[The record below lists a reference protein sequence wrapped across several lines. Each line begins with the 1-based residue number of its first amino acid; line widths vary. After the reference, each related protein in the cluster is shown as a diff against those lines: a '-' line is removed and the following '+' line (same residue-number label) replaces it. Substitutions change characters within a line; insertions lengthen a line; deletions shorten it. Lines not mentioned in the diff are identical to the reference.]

1 MDPVE
6 AVFLT
11 LRAKYDGDTGLA
23 GLRDRTQN
31 THVGLFIDPDDLNKA
46 TDSGTTIVVDTS
58 AIEEDSTRDASTTIV
73 SFSGIVTL
81 EVRTP
86 LAGGRAR
93 QRASA
98 DRLRTLLQNTAL
110 SDQGSYKFRPARW
123 LGSGL
128 GNRDGHVSVRTCR
141 LFMSGNL

>member
-23 GLRDRTQN
+23 GLRDRTQKA
-31 THVGLFIDPDDLNKA
+31 HVGLFIDPDDLNKA
-46 TDSGTTIVVDTS
+46 TESGTTIVVDTS
-58 AIEEDSTRDASTTIV
+58 AIEEDSTRDVSTTIV

-86 LAGGRAR
+86 LAGGRVR
-93 QRASA
+93 QRAIV
-98 DRLRTLLQNTAL
+98 DRLRTLLHNTAL

-128 GNRDGHVSVRTCR
+128 GGRDGKISVRTCR
-141 LFMSGNL
+141 LFISGNL

>member
-1 MDPVE
+1 MDPAE

-11 LRAKYDGDTGLA
+11 LKAMYDGDTGLG
-23 GLRDRTQN
+23 GLRDKSQS

-46 TDSGTTIVVDTS
+46 TDSGTTVVVDTS
-58 AIEEDSTRDASTTIV
+58 AIEEDSTRDASTTVV

-81 EVRTP
+81 SVRTRHE
-86 LAGGRAR
+86 GGRAR
-93 QRASA
+93 QRAIV
-98 DRLRTLLQNTAL
+98 DRLRTLLHNTAL

-128 GNRDGHVSVRTCR
+128 GGRDGHVSVRTCR
-141 LFMSGNL
+141 LFVSGNL